1 LKRKKYFCSENDP
14 LSNFFMVNLRVWDR
28 VFKSLEH
35 AYQWRKAIYLGQ
47 ESVAWRIMNTGT
59 ASQAKRIADNELD
72 TKGTDWNR
80 LKDDIMY
87 ELLTIKFQQYNAC
100 RDALLQSGDD
110 ELVEDTNHEYWA
122 RGYTGHGLNMLGK
135 LMMYIRDTLNGAS
148 TENYRA
154 PANGVA
160 SPCFQCGEGN
170 HNQQSCRH
178 QGALQCRQCL
188 SIGHKVKHCPDSH

>member
-1 LKRKKYFCSENDP
+1 
-14 LSNFFMVNLRVWDR
+14 MVNLRVWDR

-35 AYQWRKAIYLGQ
+35 AYQWRKAIYLGLDP
-47 ESVAWRIMNTGT
+47 VAWRIMNTGT

-87 ELLTIKFQQYNAC
+87 ELLTIKFQQCNTC
-100 RDALLQSGDD
+100 RGALLQSEDD

-122 RGYTGHGLNMLGK
+122 RGHTGHGLNMLGK
-135 LMMYIRDTLNGAS
+135 LIMYIRDTLNGVS
-148 TENYRA
+148 TDNYRA

-170 HNQQSCRH
+170 HSQQSCRH

-188 SIGHKVKHCPDSH
+188 SFGHKVKHCPDSY